1 MNETEIRPGDNI
13 PFAYFR
19 EAGVLGFFAEDF
31 SCRVD
36 EIGEYYLYDQQNTV
50 PGNTTLQRD
59 TDSWVLIGTWRTI
72 TATVLHARPV

>member
-19 EAGVLGFFAEDF
+19 GAGVLGFFAEDF

-36 EIGEYYLYDQQNTV
+36 EIGEYYSYDQQNTV
-50 PGNTTLQRD
+50 PGNT
-59 TDSWVLIGTWRTI
+59 VL
-72 TATVLHARPV
+72 V